1 MKKAIFVVV
10 TILICSLT
18 ACSANSHANDSS
30 SQTVTATVAPATK
43 ATQPTTQE
51 ETTIEPTT
59 EQITTEAPTQ
69 LPTDPPT
76 DPLTDPPKNNKW
88 KSLYINF
95 INSLNQD
102 AIAGYQLIYIDDDEI
117 PELVAS
123 GVSHIAPSYL
133 CWVNNGK
140 LCQGSVSFSGVAY
153 LEKQNRYY
161 CEEGFTGKGNDYVR
175 RINGDET
182 EDIIKGELCTIQ
194 GQEYYRWNG
203 VDYSSRE
210 QYEAAKNS
218 DFDKNSAQTI
228 TRACLINRN
237 RLYHFNKITIEAI

>member
-102 AIAGYQLIYIDDDEI
+102 AISGYQLVYIDDDET
-117 PELVAS
+117 PELVAM
-123 GVSHIAPSYL
+123 GISHIAPSYL

-140 LCQGSVSFSGVAY
+140 LCQGSVSFSGFAY

-175 RINGDET
+175 RINGSEA
-182 EDIIKGELCTIQ
+182 ENIHKGVFCTVK
-194 GQEYYRWNG
+194 GNEYYTWDDVSYPNQRA
-203 VDYSSRE
+203 
-210 QYEAAKNS
+210 YEAAKS
-218 DFDKNSAQTI
+218 VDFNTAAAKKVTELRSLRDI
-228 TRACLINRN
+228 R
-237 RLYHFNKITIEAI
+237 FKITDFV